1 MAQTPATFVRQASRW
16 STLWGIL
23 LIILGIL
30 AVSSPLIAAVAV
42 TIVLSW
48 VIIVAGVVHLI
59 TAFHSERAVGL
70 FWRTLVGLA
79 YIFFG
84 IYLLSHPTLG
94 VLSLTFVLA
103 TLLVIAGVFDIV
115 QFFQVRSVA
124 RSGWILFDGIVSVLL
139 GLLIYAHWPSSSLW
153 ALGTLVGVGMIVS
166 GITRVMLALT
176 VRRIVDESDTHTR
189 MAA

>member
-1 MAQTPATFVRQASRW
+1 MAQTPVTFVRQASRW

-30 AVSSPLIAAVAV
+30 AVSSPLVAAVAIN
-42 TIVLSW
+42 IVIAWLI
-48 VIIVAGVVHLI
+48 VVAGVVHLI
-59 TAFHSERAVGL
+59 TAFHTERAGGL

-84 IYLLSHPTLG
+84 VYLLAHPTVG
-94 VLSLTFVLA
+94 VLSLTFILA
-103 TLLVIAGVFDIV
+103 TLLVIAGIFDIV

-124 RSGWILFDGIVSVLL
+124 RSGWILVDGIVSVLL
-139 GLLIYAHWPSSSLW
+139 GLLIYAHWPSSSFW
-153 ALGTLVGVGMIVS
+153 AIGTLIGVGMIVS
-166 GITRVMLALT
+166 GVTRAMLSLA
-176 VRRIVDESDTHTR
+176 VRHVIDDSDTHTR

>member
-1 MAQTPATFVRQASRW
+1 MAQTPVTLVRHASRW

-42 TIVLSW
+42 NIVLSW
-48 VIIVAGVVHLI
+48 LIVVAGVVHLI
-59 TAFHSERAVGL
+59 TAFHTERAGGL

-84 IYLLSHPTLG
+84 IYLISRPAVG
-94 VLSLTFVLA
+94 VLSLTLVLA
-103 TLLVIAGVFDIV
+103 TLLVIAGIFDIV
-115 QFFQVRSVA
+115 QFFQVRSRA
-124 RSGWILFDGIVSVLL
+124 RSGWILADGIISVLL
-139 GLLIYAHWPSSSLW
+139 GLLIYAHWPSSSFW

-166 GITRVMLALT
+166 GVTRVMLSLT
-176 VRRIVDESDTHTR
+176 VRRVIDESDTHTR